1 MIVSIH
7 QPAYLPWLGYLH
19 RIAVSDLHVVL
30 DHVQFEKNSFIN
42 RNKVRTHAGWCWLT
56 VPLATSHRFG
66 DLAIHQVQISDDP
79 RWARKHWETLR
90 QSYAR
95 AEHFAAYAPWLEES
109 YARPWRRLAEL
120 IAEMTAWQLEAFGI
134 RTPLVYSSQL
144 GVGGVKSDLVLNLC
158 REVGA
163 DAYLS
168 GPLGRDYLDEAAFA
182 RAGIEIAYH
191 DFRHPVY
198 RQIHGQFESGMAA
211 IDLLFN
217 HGRDDARSILMTS
230 TEAALR

>member
-19 RIAVSDLHVVL
+19 RIAVSDLHIVL

-42 RNKVRTHAGWCWLT
+42 RNKVRTQTGWCWLT

-66 DLAIHQVQISDDP
+66 DLAIDRVQIIDDP
-79 RWARKHWETLR
+79 RWARKHWQTLR

-95 AEHFAAYAPWLEES
+95 AEHFARYAPWLEEL
-109 YARPWRRLAEL
+109 YQRPQHRLAEL
-120 IAEMTAWQLEAFGI
+120 IAEMTAWQLEQFGI

-144 GVGGVKSDLVLNLC
+144 GATGAKSELVLNLC

-163 DAYLS
+163 DVYLS
-168 GPLGRDYLDEAAFA
+168 GPLGRDYLDESAFR
-182 RAGIEIAYH
+182 RAGIEVAYH

-198 RQIHGQFESGMAA
+198 KQIHGEFESGMAA
-211 IDLLFN
+211 IDLLFH
-217 HGRDDARSILMTS
+217 HGPDARSILISS
-230 TEAALR
+230 TEAAVR